1 MKLKFNKKVMI
12 IVLCGFSLLGCL
24 QSHSIESSPNVSG
37 AHITPDKF
45 TSEST
50 QVPSQPVDFECINE
64 VEADVFNS
72 TSETSGVLAIVK
84 NGFDAMLLDTRTKEK
99 RTLGEVYSNLAIS
112 PDHRQLA
119 YIDINANQIIIS
131 DATGDR
137 HAIPI
142 IGNWRRV
149 LQWLKSNKL
158 LIEDF
163 RTLEGEKFIPSSTIT
178 LDLGNGEYQ
187 EYIPDYPGIL
197 SYSFNGLH
205 WQEYSTTLAVYDSSL
220 AYVIYPAVSGNETPI
235 ILWNLEEK
243 KEVVR
248 IHTEGYW
255 GGAPRWNPEET
266 IFVVSAPPQY
276 IDVNGNVFSNGSE
289 ITSVDGSNELFLVN
303 HNGVISRL
311 THVAIDQAAV
321 QQNYSWSPDGT
332 FIAFWLKVGNSNS
345 EWELAIVD
353 VSTGE
358 ITNLCIHNQD
368 DALTNIVWSPDGRQL
383 AVNVQND
390 KLSTDIILIDLDKKN
405 ATKFVTDA
413 QAIGWLIIP

>member
-276 IDVNGNVFSNGSE
+276 IDVNGNVFFNGSE

-311 THVAIDQAAV
+311 THVALDQAAV

-332 FIAFWLKVGNSNS
+332 SIAFWSKVGNSNS

-368 DALTNIVWSPDGRQL
+368 DALTNIVWSPDGRRL
-383 AVNVQND
+383 AVNVPNE
-390 KLSTDIILIDLDKKN
+390 KLSTDILLIDLDKKI
-405 ATKFVTDA
+405 ATKFFTDA
-413 QAIGWLIIP
+413 QATGWLIFP